1 MDAAMS
7 KEHSES
13 DLWGRAAVDLAA
25 VMWSALEKRRSHKRQ
40 NNCNRDCIEGWLLKS
55 LQLRRKISFLCVQK
69 PQICYFSIGMKASPG

>member
-25 VMWSALEKRRSHKRQ
+25 VGR
-40 NNCNRDCIEGWLLKS
+40 LLKS
-55 LQLRRKISFLCVQK
+55 VDPTSGRTIVTGIVSRDGF
-69 PQICYFSIGMKASPG
+69 